1 MLVVAFQNPVK
12 ALIERIVL
20 SPKGRLTRDIA
31 TWGIDLGDAADKL
44 QSECANIIL
53 ATFVI
58 PYLNRVY
65 ERKLFLLSCFKSPNI
80 GDVTRKAHFGSRR
93 ETGYPTVWW
102 KSSPKWHSVIQQT
115 DAPTFAPLTR
125 GRIMRPNGPPA
136 REGNLVANHGRRIRL
151 SAGHSR
157 SSACTTSASQ
167 QCHGS
172 SPSTGR
178 PTHSL

>member
-125 GRIMRPNGPPA
+125 GRLMRP
-136 REGNLVANHGRRIRL
+136 REGGEFGRESWPADQVERWPLTKLRLYNISQPTVSRIVAQHRKAN
-151 SAGHSR
+151 
-157 SSACTTSASQ
+157 
-167 QCHGS
+167 
-172 SPSTGR
+172 P
-178 PTHSL
+178 